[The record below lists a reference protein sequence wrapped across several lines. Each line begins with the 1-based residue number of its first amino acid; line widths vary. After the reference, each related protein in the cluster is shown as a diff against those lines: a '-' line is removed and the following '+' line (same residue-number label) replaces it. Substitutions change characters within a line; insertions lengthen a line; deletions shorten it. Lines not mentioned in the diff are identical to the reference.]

1 MPRVTLQVL
10 SPLVLLSANLSIE
23 RTASF
28 LLFGFY
34 GTDPA
39 SLNNEIN
46 ELDLGSTNLP
56 AGTEVTLAFEYKN
69 GPLRYV
75 ILNGANLKGYHHQR
89 PRQGSLGQI
98 RLTFET
104 VDPPGSKSDPDGSSI
119 SSSLGLHIQLGG
131 EHDYQGALFLTD
143 LLWTDLDEPRHTDP
157 LDPVAA
163 FNVSA
168 KDGEEAAFAAYL
180 PMQLM
185 RRFNIAEP
193 WKIRAALKTASDG
206 KVHFIAGSMAGVSE
220 EFGKDFVRE
229 VFIKEALSKVLTAF
243 PQILLFLE
251 PDYSSSSLVLISLIL
266 VSLPMTM

>member
-1 MPRVTLQVL
+1 MPAYSLTLDNQVDL
-10 SPLVLLSANLSIE
+10 HYDQTGNFVREDNPWLITSGLAFLPDASGWGDSGTFSPIDDSIYATSDASGSQSAGSAFSQLINRENSE
-23 RTASF
+23 FFT
-28 LLFGFY
+28 FGFY

-168 KDGEEAAFAAYL
+168 KDGEE
-180 PMQLM
+180 
-185 RRFNIAEP
+185 
-193 WKIRAALKTASDG
+193 
-206 KVHFIAGSMAGVSE
+206 GSG
-220 EFGKDFVRE
+220 FR
-229 VFIKEALSKVLTAF
+229 
-243 PQILLFLE
+243 
-251 PDYSSSSLVLISLIL
+251 
-266 VSLPMTM
+266 SLPTDAVDAKVQHCGTLEDSSCSQDCF